1 MTMLSLSLDLPPDIS
16 ADEARLLLAIKLFE
30 LHRVSLGKAAE
41 IAGYSKAAFIEIASK
56 NGVAIL
62 DYPAGDLEKEM
73 AL

>member
-1 MTMLSLSLDLPPDIS
+1 MLSLSLDLPPDIS